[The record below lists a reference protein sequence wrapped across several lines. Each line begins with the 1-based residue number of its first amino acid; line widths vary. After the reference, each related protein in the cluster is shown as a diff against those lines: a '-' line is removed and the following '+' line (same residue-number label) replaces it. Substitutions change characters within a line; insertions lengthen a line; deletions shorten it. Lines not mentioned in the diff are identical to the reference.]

1 MEDNLAPEKFSQSD
15 VIAEPLSSHEETL
28 TNSYSS
34 VVSHSVSHSIPARS
48 TPPHS
53 AIEQA
58 SLEQSWALAVADV
71 CSEVNP
77 HIVAAYIE
85 PLSVDVEQS
94 NTDKFTVR
102 GPSRLICNYVIAH
115 YSDALRERLAHFLD
129 APDVVLSIIP
139 RETPLVSSS
148 DGSSSLR
155 RPATPFIVK
164 RVRPTPV
171 EEPRQQEQRRPAQG
185 NQQQQPQKKDDKP
198 KVGFKF
204 RNKR

>member
-34 VVSHSVSHSIPARS
+34 VVSHSIPARS

-85 PLSVDVEQS
+85 PLSVDVEQ
-94 NTDKFTVR
+94 
-102 GPSRLICNYVIAH
+102 
-115 YSDALRERLAHFLD
+115 
-129 APDVVLSIIP
+129 
-139 RETPLVSSS
+139 
-148 DGSSSLR
+148 
-155 RPATPFIVK
+155 
-164 RVRPTPV
+164 
-171 EEPRQQEQRRPAQG
+171 
-185 NQQQQPQKKDDKP
+185 
-198 KVGFKF
+198 
-204 RNKR
+204 